1 MIILIL
7 ESAVKVVSVTD
18 VVVTQITVAR
28 IKRGFLL
35 KDIISTN
42 KLFRYFIQSDL
53 LTIVLKIS
61 ICLKALANVQNKYK

>member
-1 MIILIL
+1 VQRAVVVIIAIL
-7 ESAVKVVSVTD
+7 ESAVKVVAVTD

-28 IKRGFLL
+28 IKRSFLL

-53 LTIVLKIS
+53 LAIVLKIS
-61 ICLKALANVQNKYK
+61 ICLKV

>member
-1 MIILIL
+1 MQRAVVVIILIL
-7 ESAVKVVSVTD
+7 ESAVKVVAVTD

-53 LTIVLKIS
+53 LAIVLKIS
-61 ICLKALANVQNKYK
+61 ICLKV

>member
-1 MIILIL
+1 MIIAIL
-7 ESAVKVVSVTD
+7 ESAVKVVAVTD

-28 IKRGFLL
+28 IKRSFLL

>member
-1 MIILIL
+1 MIIAIL
-7 ESAVKVVSVTD
+7 ESAVKVVAVTD

-28 IKRGFLL
+28 IKRSFLL

-53 LTIVLKIS
+53 LAIVLKIS
-61 ICLKALANVQNKYK
+61 ICLKV

>member
-1 MIILIL
+1 MIIAIL
-7 ESAVKVVSVTD
+7 ESAVKVVAVTD

-42 KLFRYFIQSDL
+42 KLFRYFMIID
-53 LTIVLKIS
+53 S
-61 ICLKALANVQNKYK
+61 ILFYYLI

>member
-1 MIILIL
+1 MKIAIL
-7 ESAVKVVSVTD
+7 ESAVKVVAVTD

-28 IKRGFLL
+28 IKRSFLL

-53 LTIVLKIS
+53 LSVVLKIS
-61 ICLKALANVQNKYK
+61 ICLKV

>member
-1 MIILIL
+1 MIIAIL
-7 ESAVKVVSVTD
+7 ESAVKVVAVTD

-42 KLFRYFIQSDL
+42 
-53 LTIVLKIS
+53 LTL
-61 ICLKALANVQNKYK
+61 ALNAERGYDIHYCVA